1 LSDEGLQRLG
11 APFSSAL
18 EQNRSAGAVVLV
30 ARTGQPAYFE
40 AFGFRDRSR
49 GLPMH
54 RDCVFRIAS
63 MTKPVVA
70 AAALLLLE
78 EGRLALIDPIQEY
91 LPEFRD
97 ARVGTEI
104 VEPDGRVSL
113 SLAPALRPITVHDL
127 FRHTSG
133 LTTGLFG
140 GSLIR
145 RQYVES
151 RLRDDQ
157 QTLAQMIRRLAQ
169 LPLLHQPGTTFEY
182 GMSTD
187 VLGRIVEV
195 VSGVDL
201 NRFVIDRISRP
212 LRLADT
218 AFVLDARS
226 NDRLALPHC
235 DPATAQILPAYDF
248 DNPPMLFSGGT
259 GLLSSAADYCRFC
272 QMLLDQG
279 SLDGVRLLSR
289 KSVELMLSDH
299 LPPGIAFGP
308 NTRELGVSAP
318 LPEFGQSYGLGVGI
332 RTHPGLSPVPGSVGD
347 FFWGG
352 ALGTYFWVDPRE
364 QLTAILMMQELDAAP
379 RARYRSLFRN
389 MVYHAL
395 ND

>member
-1 LSDEGLQRLG
+1 MSDEGLQRLG
-11 APFSSAL
+11 ARFSSAV

-40 AFGFRDRSR
+40 ALGFRDRSR
-49 GLPMH
+49 GLSMH

-91 LPEFRD
+91 LPKFRNMT
-97 ARVGTEI
+97 VGTHI
-104 VEPDGRVSL
+104 VEPDGRASL

-133 LTTGLFG
+133 LTTGMFG
-140 GSLIR
+140 GSLIG

-157 QTLAQMIRRLAQ
+157 QTLAQMISRLAQ
-169 LPLLHQPGTTFEY
+169 IPLLHQPGTTFEY

-201 NRFVIDRISRP
+201 NRFIIDRISRP
-212 LRLADT
+212 LGLADT

-226 NDRLALPHC
+226 DDRLALPHT
-235 DPATAQILPAYDF
+235 DGTATAQILPAYVHHALAAPDELTTEA
-248 DNPPMLFSGGT
+248 NITLAPPAPFIPPAWHGRPVLAIMPCYT
-259 GLLSSAADYCRFC
+259 GDLAEGECVMAPLRRHLEEISSEPLSAA
-272 QMLLDQG
+272 LLRPKRHSFFQ
-279 SLDGVRLLSR
+279 V
-289 KSVELMLSDH
+289 M
-299 LPPGIAFGP
+299 
-308 NTRELGVSAP
+308 REFAK
-318 LPEFGQSYGLGVGI
+318 
-332 RTHPGLSPVPGSVGD
+332 
-347 FFWGG
+347 
-352 ALGTYFWVDPRE
+352 AWV
-364 QLTAILMMQELDAAP
+364 
-379 RARYRSLFRN
+379 
-389 MVYHAL
+389 
-395 ND
+395 

>member
-1 LSDEGLQRLG
+1 M
-11 APFSSAL
+11 FSSAV

-30 ARTGQPAYFE
+30 ARAGQPAYFE

-91 LPEFRD
+91 LPEFTD
-97 ARVGTEI
+97 ARVGTQI

-201 NRFVIDRISRP
+201 NRFIIDRISRP
-212 LRLADT
+212 LGLTDT
-218 AFVLDARS
+218 AFILDARS
-226 NDRLALPHC
+226 NDRLALPHT
-235 DPATAQILPAYDF
+235 DRTATAQILPAYDF

-272 QMLLDQG
+272 QMLLNQG

-289 KSVELMLSDH
+289 KSVQLMLSDH
-299 LPPGIAFGP
+299 LPPGIAFGA

-347 FFWGG
+347 VFWGG

-364 QLTAILMMQELDAAP
+364 QLIAILMMQELDATR
-379 RARYRSLFRN
+379 RACYRSLFRN
-389 MVYHAL
+389 MVYGAL

>member
-1 LSDEGLQRLG
+1 MSDEGLQRLG
-11 APFSSAL
+11 LLLSTAV
-18 EQNRSAGAVVLV
+18 EQNHSAGAVVLV

-54 RDCVFRIAS
+54 RDCIFRIAS

-91 LPEFRD
+91 LPEFTNTP
-97 ARVGTEI
+97 VGTQI

-113 SLAPALRPITVHDL
+113 SLAPALRPITIHDL

-145 RQYVES
+145 GQYLES

-157 QTLAQMIRRLAQ
+157 QTLAQMIRKLAQ

-201 NRFVIDRISRP
+201 NRFIIDRISRP
-212 LRLADT
+212 LGLADT

-226 NDRLALPHC
+226 KDRLALPLN

-248 DNPPMLFSGGT
+248 DKPPMLFCGGT
-259 GLLSSAADYCRFC
+259 GLLCSAADYSRFC
-272 QMLLDQG
+272 QMLLNQG
-279 SLDGVRLLSR
+279 TLDGVRLLSR

-308 NTRELGVSAP
+308 NTRELGVPAP
-318 LPEFGQSYGLGVGI
+318 LPELGQSYGLGVGI
-332 RTHPGLSPVPGSVGD
+332 RTHAGLSSVPGSVGD
-347 FFWGG
+347 FSWGG

-364 QLTAILMMQELDAAP
+364 RLIAILMMQELAAAS

-389 MVYHAL
+389 LVYSSL